1 MTLLKLSILAAALC
15 FAAPAA
21 AGAASDG
28 TSNTIMF
35 AEAVHKTPKFI
46 DYTDDAF
53 QGGCNACGN
62 HDRD

>member
-35 AEAVHKTPKFI
+35 AEAVHKTPKFM
-46 DYTDDAF
+46 DYTDDAL
-53 QGGCNACGN
+53 QGGCSACGN
-62 HDRD
+62 HYRD